1 MSNPFAAT
9 ANTDGAKIELESDRI
24 GGSFIWDTDAYLV
37 TINAAYAGK
46 STSGAAS
53 MSYEVTGA
61 DGRKFKWTE
70 WVTSGDA
77 KGNKPY
83 FEKDGQKSYL
93 PGYNR
98 SNAIALLTTEKEL
111 HALKFEEKV
120 VKIRNNT
127 TKTDVATP
135 VQMAVDM
142 LGKQV
147 ILGIAKQEVNK
158 QKETGAL
165 DANGKKVYA
174 DTAETRFVNEVDKIF
189 YAKDNRTIAE
199 LRSKTPEA
207 EFYAK
212 WIEANKGKVID
223 KVKKVAAGAQAGVPG
238 GANDSDVP
246 TDSLFN

>member
-9 ANTDGAKIELESDRI
+9 ANTDGDKIEQESDRLA
-24 GGSFIWDTDAYLV
+24 GNFIWDTDAYLV

-46 STSGAAS
+46 SAGGASS
-53 MSYEVTGA
+53 MSYEVTGP

-83 FEKDGQKSYL
+83 FEKDGQKTYL

-111 HALKFEEKV
+111 HALIFEEKV
-120 VKIRNNT
+120 IKLRNAT
-127 TKTDVATP
+127 TKTDVPTP
-135 VQMAVDM
+135 VQMATGII
-142 LGKQV
+142 GKQI

-158 QKETGAL
+158 QAKGA
-165 DANGKKVYA
+165 DGKYV
-174 DTAETRFVNEVDKIF
+174 DTAETRFTNEVDKIF
-189 YAKDNRTIAE
+189 YAKDKRTVAE
-199 LRSKTPEA
+199 LRNKTTEA

-212 WIEANKGKVID
+212 WLEANKGKVID
-223 KVKKVAAGAQAGVPG
+223 RVKKVAAGAQAGAPG
-238 GANDSDVP
+238 AANDAAP
-246 TDSLFN
+246 TDSLFS